1 MFDEGEHQGLRTG
14 NAPEALDQQ
23 PAEAHD
29 RDSKSSCGSLSSSK
43 YWLSAVLGQSGH
55 REPPTNYKVLQ
66 GKGEPT
72 SGLEPMNSSQHITM
86 PLTLAV

>member
-1 MFDEGEHQGLRTG
+1 MFDEGEQQGWRTG

-43 YWLSAVLGQSGH
+43 YWLSAVLGGARVRHQLSG
-55 REPPTNYKVLQ
+55 E
-66 GKGEPT
+66 
-72 SGLEPMNSSQHITM
+72 
-86 PLTLAV
+86 AC